1 MKKLIN
7 ILIYF
12 IFIIIGVLA
21 VAMMVIEGRL
31 LLSGDFMIYDSP
43 FDGFLRYFLRLIIS
57 SSYLFM
63 VLCELV
69 EKIRNSK
76 FISEN
81 LLFVEI
87 LLFIVSIIIL
97 IFSTN
102 FIGIISFV
110 LMSLFIALKILK
122 AKLYGNTI

>member
-12 IFIIIGVLA
+12 ISIIIGVLA

-31 LLSGDFMIYDSP
+31 LLLGDFMIYDSP
-43 FDGFLRYFLRLIIS
+43 FDGFLRYFLRFIIS
-57 SSYLFM
+57 SSYLFV

-69 EKIRNSK
+69 KKIRNSK
-76 FISEN
+76 FINEN
-81 LLFVEI
+81 LIFVEI

-102 FIGIISFV
+102 FIGIISFS
-110 LMSLFIALKILK
+110 LMLLFIILKILK